1 MENHEGKITVI
12 ATKNRSTITIGL
24 RHNDSHNNRTVR
36 HGVNGKICQTELE
49 RVLLKSII
57 YVVATSPR
65 HCQTSGDTFV
75 SYSFLAIKQ

>member
-1 MENHEGKITVI
+1 MENHEGIITVI

-57 YVVATSPR
+57 
-65 HCQTSGDTFV
+65 
-75 SYSFLAIKQ
+75 